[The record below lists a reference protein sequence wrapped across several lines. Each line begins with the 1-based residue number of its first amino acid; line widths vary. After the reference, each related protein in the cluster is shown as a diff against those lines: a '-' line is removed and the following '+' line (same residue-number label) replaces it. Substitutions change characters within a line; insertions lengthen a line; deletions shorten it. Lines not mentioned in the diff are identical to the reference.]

1 VRINFSLTRNG
12 LLVTIPILLLF
23 FFGSYAGMEYY
34 TSRSSFCGGSC
45 HTMAEPYAAWKKDK
59 HHASNNA
66 QGIEAS
72 CINCH
77 FLPGEKYGLKAKYEG
92 LRHLFAYLYDSEA
105 PLPIRPVIKDGACL
119 SSGCHS
125 DRKFENKEIQFTE
138 KVRFKH
144 KVHLGDKALEGQKL
158 ACDTCHFK
166 VTAEKHFEVPKE
178 ICHLCHLKLEK
189 PILKRV
195 ETAEARAEVKK
206 ISFAGRPSINFNEGN
221 SRCDICHTIP
231 TKSLQ
236 SQAREGDTLTKPIT
250 HQTIKEAGVACESCH
265 FEIVKGRGEINTG
278 NVVSNGCLSCH
289 NRSQE
294 LLAKAGDKK
303 LMHDA
308 HVGARKADCFDCHSV
323 IEHKRRT
330 DHLDFVRQ
338 DCSLCH
344 QDSHKFQ
351 RLLLA
356 GTPINE
362 NVSKTPHLMF
372 NVNTNCMGCHLK
384 KTLSK
389 GHAVRT
395 GAPETC
401 VACHTA
407 EHKKMLQDWRKQVDR
422 EVKEVE
428 EVEAEALQALDAAK
442 DKATAEK
449 LKKAKAMIAKGQEYL
464 DIVRFGNGVHNKKYS
479 IMIMD
484 EAITKFEDTIELL
497 DDGA

>member
-1 VRINFSLTRNG
+1 MKINFSLTRNG
-12 LLVTIPILLLF
+12 LLVMIPVLALF
-23 FFGSYAGMEYY
+23 FIGSYAGMEYY
-34 TSRSSFCGGSC
+34 TSRSSFCGASC
-45 HTMAEPYAAWKKDK
+45 HTMAEPYASWKNDK
-59 HHASNNA
+59 HQASKNA
-66 QGIEAS
+66 KGIEAS

-92 LRHLFAYLYDSEA
+92 LRHLFAYLYDKEA
-105 PLPIRPVIKDGACL
+105 PIPIRPVVKDGACL

-125 DRKFENKEIQFTE
+125 DRKFEDKEIKYTE
-138 KVRFKH
+138 KVRFNH

-158 ACDTCHFK
+158 ACETCHIK
-166 VTAEKHFEVPKE
+166 VTKEKHFEVPKQ
-178 ICHLCHLKLEK
+178 ICFLCHLKLEK
-189 PILKRV
+189 PTLEKV
-195 ETAEARAEVKK
+195 ETADARADVKR
-206 ISFAGRPSINFNEGN
+206 ISFAGRPTINFNEGL

-231 TKSLQ
+231 TKPLQ
-236 SQAREGDTLTKPIT
+236 SQAGEGSKLTRPIT
-250 HQTIKEAGVACESCH
+250 HQTIKKAGVACESCH
-265 FEIVKGRGEINTG
+265 FETVKGSGEINTG
-278 NVVSNGCLSCH
+278 NVISDGCLSCH
-289 NRSQE
+289 SQSKK

-308 HVGARKADCFDCHSV
+308 HVAKRRADCFDCHRV

-344 QDSHKFQ
+344 QDTHKFQ
-351 RLLLA
+351 KILLA

-362 NVSKTPHLMF
+362 NISRTPNLMF

-401 VACHTA
+401 AACHTA

-428 EVEAEALQALDAAK
+428 EVEAEALQALEAAK
-442 DKATAEK
+442 DKVAAGK
-449 LKKAKAMIAKGQEYL
+449 LKKAKAMIAEGQGYL

-484 EAITKFEDTIELL
+484 EAITKFEETIELL

>member
-1 VRINFSLTRNG
+1 MRFGFSQAWKSILIAVPIV
-12 LLVTIPILLLF
+12 LLVLA
-23 FFGSYAGMEYY
+23 GAYGGMEYY

-45 HTMAEPYAAWKKDK
+45 HTMAEPYASWKVDK
-59 HHASNNA
+59 HHAGNNA
-66 QGIEAS
+66 QGMEAG
-72 CINCH
+72 CIDCH

-92 LRHLFAYLYDSEA
+92 LRHLFAYLYDRAA
-105 PLPIRPVIKDGACL
+105 PMPIRPVVKDGACL

-125 DRKFENKEIQFTE
+125 DKKFEDKEIKYTE

-144 KVHLGDKALEGQKL
+144 KVHLGEKALEGQKL
-158 ACDTCHFK
+158 ACDTCHTK
-166 VTAEKHFEVPKE
+166 VTKEKHFEVPTE

-189 PILKRV
+189 PTLEKV
-195 ETAEARAEVKK
+195 ETVEARAEVKR
-206 ISFAGRPSINFNEGN
+206 ISFAGRPSINFNEGV

-231 TKSLQ
+231 TKPLQ
-236 SQAREGDTLTKPIT
+236 SQVREGDTLTKPIT

-265 FEIVKGRGEINTG
+265 FEIVKGHGEVNTG
-278 NVVSNGCLSCH
+278 NVISNGCLTCH
-289 NRSQE
+289 SRSAG

-303 LMHDA
+303 LMHEA

-323 IEHKRRT
+323 VEHKSRT
-330 DHLDFVRQ
+330 DHLDFVRE

-344 QDSHKFQ
+344 QDTHKHQ
-351 RLLLA
+351 RTLLS

-384 KTLSK
+384 KSLSK

-407 EHKKMLQDWRKQVDR
+407 QHRKMLKDWDDQIDR
-422 EVKEVE
+422 EVKDVE
-428 EVEAEALQALDAAK
+428 EIETETLQALEAAK
-442 DKATAEK
+442 DKSGGDE
-449 LKKAKAMIAKGQEYL
+449 LKQAKAKVAKGRGYL

-479 IMIMD
+479 IMILD
-484 EAITKFEDTIELL
+484 EAIAEFEDALDLL
-497 DDGA
+497 DSGG